1 MKYIDDISS
10 PMGNINYPL
19 REALKAQDVKQDELI
34 KKIRKSRQT
43 VSRYIT
49 QYEQY
54 GKVGD
59 ESAQQEFDR
68 IMALEKQRIAGLTN
82 NGTRINQAREE
93 KKRAEE
99 RMKRYGKEFE
109 ELLHEILD
117 NHPDVLLYD
126 MGGKEIT
133 RDEAESN
140 PLFTLDSNGA
150 LMDTLTPS
158 ERSRLDALEGELW
171 KSFRMRD
178 DSEMMEEACDLENL
192 WDATRSEGRP
202 VTYRDRMHCETVIG
216 DVPENEDVEC
226 NTFCLC
232 HGDSARIYV
241 TGADS
246 LYHIYGFRVA
256 VYANVYVITDK
267 RIFEVATEVRL
278 DKEEFFGVSG
288 TVDGLIPGYKY
299 VYDYF
304 IVGDDD
310 DHPLPWEFNSHVY
323 HPLK

>member
-1 MKYIDDISS
+1 MKKTE
-10 PMGNINYPL
+10 YPL
-19 REALKAQDVKQDELI
+19 REALRAQDIRQDELV

-49 QYEQY
+49 QYEQC

-59 ESAQQEFDR
+59 ETAQQEFDR

-82 NGTRINQAREE
+82 NGTKINQAREE

-99 RMKRYGKEFE
+99 MMDRYGRELE
-109 ELLHEILD
+109 ELLREILD
-117 NHPDVLLYD
+117 NHPDVALYD
-126 MGGKEIT
+126 MGGKEIA
-133 RDEAESN
+133 REDAESN
-140 PLFTLDSNGA
+140 PLFTLDSNRV
-150 LMDTLTPS
+150 LMDALTPL
-158 ERSRLDALEGELW
+158 ERSRLDALENEMW
-171 KSFRMRD
+171 KSFRMKD
-178 DSEMMEEACDLENL
+178 DSERIEEACDLENL

-202 VTYRDRMHCETVIG
+202 VMYRDRMYCETIIG

-241 TGADS
+241 TGADM
-246 LYHIYGFRVA
+246 LYHIYGFKVA

-288 TVDGLIPGYKY
+288 TVTGLVPGYKY

-304 IVGDDD
+304 IVGDSDEKQ
-310 DHPLPWEFNSHVY
+310 LPWEFSSHAY